1 MPKVFLLCEFAT
13 LNGGEQ
19 SMLSTFEG
27 VCAAGFRP
35 IVACPA
41 EGPLAERLAD
51 RGIEVVPFS
60 CFDDSGTR
68 KPLIVLRKELADAI
82 RWVQPDLFHANSLS
96 MGRLSGPVA
105 AESGVPSISHLRDII
120 KLNAQV
126 IGDLNRHG
134 RLLAVSS
141 ATRDHHIAQGLAAD
155 KTFVLHNGVDL
166 ERFFPRAPSGFLH
179 EELRL
184 PRESKLIAAVG
195 QLGLRKGQ
203 EVFVRAAEMI
213 ADDCPTSHFLLIGER
228 CSSKSESQEFESSLH
243 AAADGSLRGRLHFL
257 GFRPGMELILSELML
272 LVHPARQ
279 EPLGR
284 VLLEA
289 GAAGL
294 PIIATNVGGTAEI
307 FPPTSESAIL
317 VSANDVESIA
327 RAMREL
333 LHDEDKRRQLGD
345 NARKRIE
352 EVFDVRLAVE
362 NLLRHYLTMI
372 R

>member
-1 MPKVFLLCEFAT
+1 MPTVLLLCEFAT

-41 EGPLAERLAD
+41 EGMLAETLDD
-51 RGIEVVPFS
+51 RGIETVPFS
-60 CFDDSGTR
+60 CFDDTGTR
-68 KPLIVLRKELADAI
+68 KPLMVLREELAEAI
-82 RWVQPDLFHANSLS
+82 RKIRPDLFHANSLS

-134 RLLAVSS
+134 RLLAVSA
-141 ATRDHHIAQGLAAD
+141 ATRDHHVAQGLTAA

-166 ERFFPRAPSGFLH
+166 ERFHPRRSNGFLH
-179 EELRL
+179 EELHL
-184 PRESKLIAAVG
+184 PRESALIAAVG

-203 EVFVRAAEMI
+203 EVFVRAAELI
-213 ADDCPTSHFLLIGER
+213 ADDCPASHFLLVGER
-228 CSSKSESQEFESSLH
+228 CSSKSESREFENSLR

-257 GFRPGMELILSELML
+257 GFRPKMELILSELTL

-289 GAAGL
+289 GATGL
-294 PIIATNVGGTAEI
+294 AIIATNVGGTAEI
-307 FPPTSESAIL
+307 FPAASESAML
-317 VSANDVESIA
+317 VPANEVNPIA
-327 RAMREL
+327 EAMREL
-333 LHDEDKRRQLGD
+333 LLNEEKRRQLGD

-352 EVFDVRLAVE
+352 AAFDVRSAAE
-362 NLLRHYLTMI
+362 NLLKHYREMAN
-372 R
+372 